1 MLFGAYS
8 IGQAIGFNLIY
19 IILGAI
25 SVGLAANTALAW
37 LPYGIGTGFNIIG
50 LVMRYRTYASYGLQV
65 GIGLDVILFAVL
77 AIVFLVLIIKR
88 RGEDS
93 VSSYSKPEPYKNT
106 RPNIA
111 SEPTQPKAAAPA
123 YDPTKTAPEVVII
136 EKPTGDEIICPHCG
150 CHQKKDRKMCWKCGA
165 VFQYAGE
172 TAEQA
177 EDSTATTEI

>member
-77 AIVFLVLIIKR
+77 AIVFLVLIIKK

-93 VSSYSKPEPYKNT
+93 VSSYSYIRHDSSVKMY
-106 RPNIA
+106 PNA
-111 SEPTQPKAAAPA
+111 TSDSEEKAPA
-123 YDPTKTAPEVVII
+123 K
-136 EKPTGDEIICPHCG
+136 KLDEDGVICPFCKKVYPVG
-150 CHQKKDRKMCWKCGA
+150 TVYCEDCKATIGHQ
-165 VFQYAGE
+165 
-172 TAEQA
+172 
-177 EDSTATTEI
+177 

>member
-1 MLFGAYS
+1 MLFNAYS

-93 VSSYSKPEPYKNT
+93 VSSYSYISHDPSVKMY
-106 RPNIA
+106 PNA
-111 SEPTQPKAAAPA
+111 TSDSEEKAPA
-123 YDPTKTAPEVVII
+123 K
-136 EKPTGDEIICPHCG
+136 KLDEDGVICPFCKKVYPVG
-150 CHQKKDRKMCWKCGA
+150 TVYCEDCKATIGHQ
-165 VFQYAGE
+165 
-172 TAEQA
+172 
-177 EDSTATTEI
+177 

>member
-19 IILGAI
+19 IILGVI

-37 LPYGIGTGFNIIG
+37 LPYGIGTGFNVIG

-77 AIVFLVLIIKR
+77 AIVFLVLIIKK

-93 VSSYSKPEPYKNT
+93 VSSYSYISHDSSVKMY
-106 RPNIA
+106 PNATSA
-111 SEPTQPKAAAPA
+111 SEEKAPA
-123 YDPTKTAPEVVII
+123 KQL
-136 EKPTGDEIICPHCG
+136 DEDCVICPFC
-150 CHQKKDRKMCWKCGA
+150 KKVYPVGTVYC
-165 VFQYAGE
+165 
-172 TAEQA
+172 
-177 EDSTATTEI
+177 EDCKATIGHK

>member
-19 IILGAI
+19 IILGVI

-37 LPYGIGTGFNIIG
+37 LPYGIGTGFNVIG

-77 AIVFLVLIIKR
+77 AIVFLVLIIKK

-93 VSSYSKPEPYKNT
+93 VSSYSYISHDSSVKMY
-106 RPNIA
+106 PNA
-111 SEPTQPKAAAPA
+111 TSDSEEKAPA
-123 YDPTKTAPEVVII
+123 K
-136 EKPTGDEIICPHCG
+136 KLDEDGVICPFCKKVYPVG
-150 CHQKKDRKMCWKCGA
+150 TVYCEDCKATIGHQ
-165 VFQYAGE
+165 
-172 TAEQA
+172 
-177 EDSTATTEI
+177 

>member
-19 IILGAI
+19 IILGVI

-77 AIVFLVLIIKR
+77 AIVFLVLIIKK

-93 VSSYSKPEPYKNT
+93 VSSYSYISHDSSVKMY
-106 RPNIA
+106 PNA
-111 SEPTQPKAAAPA
+111 TSDSEEKAPA
-123 YDPTKTAPEVVII
+123 K
-136 EKPTGDEIICPHCG
+136 KLDEDGVICPFCKKVYPVG
-150 CHQKKDRKMCWKCGA
+150 TVYCEDCKATIGHQ
-165 VFQYAGE
+165 
-172 TAEQA
+172 
-177 EDSTATTEI
+177 

>member
-37 LPYGIGTGFNIIG
+37 LPYGIGTGFNVIG

-77 AIVFLVLIIKR
+77 AIVFLVLIIKK

-93 VSSYSKPEPYKNT
+93 VSSYSYIRHDSSVKMY
-106 RPNIA
+106 PNA
-111 SEPTQPKAAAPA
+111 TSDSEEKAPA
-123 YDPTKTAPEVVII
+123 K
-136 EKPTGDEIICPHCG
+136 KLDEDGVICPFC
-150 CHQKKDRKMCWKCGA
+150 KKVYPVGTVYC
-165 VFQYAGE
+165 
-172 TAEQA
+172 
-177 EDSTATTEI
+177 EDCKATIGHK

>member
-19 IILGAI
+19 IILGVI

-77 AIVFLVLIIKR
+77 AIVFLVLIIKK

-93 VSSYSKPEPYKNT
+93 VSSYSYIRHDSSVKMY
-106 RPNIA
+106 PNA
-111 SEPTQPKAAAPA
+111 TSDSEEKAPA
-123 YDPTKTAPEVVII
+123 K
-136 EKPTGDEIICPHCG
+136 KLDEDGVICPFC
-150 CHQKKDRKMCWKCGA
+150 KKVYPVGTVYC
-165 VFQYAGE
+165 
-172 TAEQA
+172 
-177 EDSTATTEI
+177 EDCKATIGHK

>member
-37 LPYGIGTGFNIIG
+37 LPYGIGTGFNVIG

-77 AIVFLVLIIKR
+77 AIVFLVLIIKK

-93 VSSYSKPEPYKNT
+93 VSSYSYIRHDSSVKMY
-106 RPNIA
+106 PNA
-111 SEPTQPKAAAPA
+111 TSDSEEKAPA
-123 YDPTKTAPEVVII
+123 K
-136 EKPTGDEIICPHCG
+136 KLDEDGVICPFCKKVYPVG
-150 CHQKKDRKMCWKCGA
+150 TVYCEDCKATIGHQ
-165 VFQYAGE
+165 
-172 TAEQA
+172 
-177 EDSTATTEI
+177 

>member
-19 IILGAI
+19 IILGVI

-37 LPYGIGTGFNIIG
+37 LPYGIGTGFNVIG

-77 AIVFLVLIIKR
+77 AIVFLVLIIKK

-93 VSSYSKPEPYKNT
+93 VSSYSYISHDSSVKMY
-106 RPNIA
+106 PNA
-111 SEPTQPKAAAPA
+111 TSDSEEKAPA
-123 YDPTKTAPEVVII
+123 K
-136 EKPTGDEIICPHCG
+136 KLDEDGVICPFC
-150 CHQKKDRKMCWKCGA
+150 KKVYPVGTVYC
-165 VFQYAGE
+165 
-172 TAEQA
+172 
-177 EDSTATTEI
+177 EDCKATIGHK

>member
-19 IILGAI
+19 IILGVI

-37 LPYGIGTGFNIIG
+37 LPYGIGTGFNVIG

-77 AIVFLVLIIKR
+77 AIVFLVLIIKK

-93 VSSYSKPEPYKNT
+93 VSSYSYIRHDSSVKMY
-106 RPNIA
+106 PNA
-111 SEPTQPKAAAPA
+111 TSDSEEKAPA
-123 YDPTKTAPEVVII
+123 K
-136 EKPTGDEIICPHCG
+136 KLDEDGVICPFCKKVYPVG
-150 CHQKKDRKMCWKCGA
+150 TVYCEDCKATIGHQ
-165 VFQYAGE
+165 
-172 TAEQA
+172 
-177 EDSTATTEI
+177 